1 MTKSEYQ
8 SARRAHR
15 IANKLC
21 LDCGRPAEFLSQR
34 CEECRVR
41 QRRGRDAKVA
51 IRRVV
56 SKYSLPGGKVAPV
69 SERVD
74 CSQLK

>member
-8 SARRAHR
+8 RARRAER
-15 IANKLC
+15 IAKKLC
-21 LDCGRPAEFLSQR
+21 LDCGEPADFLSQR
-34 CEECRVR
+34 CRGCAVK
-41 QRRGRDAKVA
+41 QRRKRDSKVA

-56 SKYSLPGGKVAPV
+56 AKYSLPGGKLAPV